1 MNTDRLFG
9 KFFILLSVSVAL
21 STPAAFADVA
31 PLIDQAVLVELV
43 TGGAAPDPDNPE
55 TPSSTPT
62 TPSINAS
69 YVSSGGWATTGSG
82 FIDAA
87 TFVFDFGTSQSV
99 AAATLILPIETV
111 YPQNRAAPL
120 EIFAFSD
127 NGVIE
132 FTDYSIGFL
141 PQLLW

>member
-87 TFVFDFGTSQSV
+87 TFVFDFGCEFNWSTQHTTIVWKKWSE
-99 AAATLILPIETV
+99 APWPIE
-111 YPQNRAAPL
+111 P
-120 EIFAFSD
+120 D
-127 NGVIE
+127 
-132 FTDYSIGFL
+132 
-141 PQLLW
+141 